1 MILFE
6 STSYLIMGEKSVG
19 YLPPSHVV
27 DRVDVEVHEGDH
39 ERGQV
44 PSARLHLQ
52 NMQYVRE
59 VLSIFIRD
67 NLNDREG

>member
-1 MILFE
+1 M
-6 STSYLIMGEKSVG
+6 SEKSVG

-52 NMQYVRE
+52 YKLFVQE
-59 VLSIFIRD
+59 V
-67 NLNDREG
+67 